1 MSAGAGKKA
10 VVTMKNSM
18 VTTGDITAV
27 VIAVLLPV
35 TTMKLTRL
43 C

>member
-1 MSAGAGKKA
+1 MSAGAGSRA
-10 VVTMKNSM
+10 VVIMRISV
-18 VTTGDITAV
+18 VTTGDIVEV

-35 TTMKLTRL
+35 TTMKLTRP

>member
-1 MSAGAGKKA
+1 MSAGAGSST
-10 VVTMKNSM
+10 VVIMRISVLTKGEI
-18 VTTGDITAV
+18 VEV

-35 TTMKLTRL
+35 TTMKLTRP

>member
-1 MSAGAGKKA
+1 MSAGAGGK
-10 VVTMKNSM
+10 VVVIMKNSM
-18 VTTGDITAV
+18 VTMGDIVAV

-35 TTMKLTRL
+35 TTMKLTRP